1 MNTVGASVKF
11 IPRLIAQAAIACCA
25 LSGAASAQDAIAKTY
40 GSTAQRIIAEA
51 TSARSATGAWQR
63 LAELTDKYPG
73 RLSGST
79 NLEGALRWAEGEMK
93 KDALANVRIEKVMV
107 PHWVRGA
114 ESAAIVRPY
123 PAPLVIATLGG
134 SVGGRVEAEV
144 LVVKS
149 FEELDKRAAE
159 AKGKIVL
166 FNVPFDEKA
175 EPLSVYKVVTTV
187 RGTGASRAAAHGAVG
202 ALVRSVGPVGHRT
215 PHTGGMRYDEKLPKI
230 PAAAVSAEDADKL
243 QRMQDRGEKTVVNMS
258 LGAQM
263 LPDAESG
270 NVIAEIR
277 GREKPDEVVLISG
290 HIDSW
295 DIAAGAMDDGGGCV
309 AMWEALRVLKRLNL
323 TPRRTIRLVLFTN
336 EENGT
341 RGGTAYRDTYK
352 DQLSKHVL
360 AMESD
365 DGVLPIEGYDFAGTP
380 KAREIIKQIVQLLA
394 PVGGTVIN
402 EGFNGADIT
411 PMVTAAN
418 IPAMSAD
425 VDMRRYFFLH
435 HTPADTVDKVDANE
449 MARMTAAMATIAYV
463 VADLPEPLDRAPAP

>member
-1 MNTVGASVKF
+1 MKNITRIF
-11 IPRLIAQAAIACCA
+11 AQAVIACGA
-25 LSGAASAQDAIAKTY
+25 FSGAASAQDAIAKNY
-40 GSTAQRIIAEA
+40 GAAASRIIAEA
-51 TSARSATGAWQR
+51 TSTQSAAGAWNR

-73 RLSGST
+73 RLSGSA
-79 NLEGALRWAEGEMK
+79 NLESALRWAEGEMK
-93 KDALANVRIEKVMV
+93 KDGLANVRIEKVMV

-114 ESAAIVRPY
+114 ESANIVRPY

-134 SVGGRVEAEV
+134 SVGGDVEAEV

-166 FNVPFDEKA
+166 FNVAFDEKA

-230 PAAAVSAEDADKL
+230 PAAAVSAEDAGKL
-243 QRMQDRGEKTVVNMS
+243 QRMQDRGEKTIVRMS

-270 NVIAEIR
+270 NLIAEIK

-295 DIAAGAMDDGGGCV
+295 DIASGAMDDGGGCV

-323 TPRRTIRLVLFTN
+323 TPRRTIRVVLFTN

-341 RGGTAYRDTYK
+341 RGGTAYRDSYK
-352 DQLSKHVL
+352 DQLAKHVL

-380 KAREIIKQIVQLLA
+380 KARETIAQIVKLLA
-394 PVGGTVIN
+394 PVGGTTLN
-402 EGFNGADIT
+402 DGFNGADIT
-411 PMVTAAN
+411 PMVTAAK
-418 IPAMSAD
+418 IPAMSPD
-425 VDMRRYFFLH
+425 VDMKRYFYLH

-463 VADLPEPLDRAPAP
+463 VADLPEALDRAP

>member
-1 MNTVGASVKF
+1 MKNFTGF
-11 IPRLIAQAAIACCA
+11 LAQAAVACFAFSGTAGAQDVIAKNY
-25 LSGAASAQDAIAKTY
+25 GAAAS
-40 GSTAQRIIAEA
+40 RIIAEA
-51 TSARSATGAWQR
+51 TSAPSASGAWNR

-79 NLEGALRWAEGEMK
+79 NLESALRWAEGEMK
-93 KDALANVRIEKVMV
+93 KDGLANVRIEKVMV

-134 SVGGRVEAEV
+134 SVGGIVEAEV

-149 FEELDKRAAE
+149 FEELDKRAGE

-166 FNVPFDEKA
+166 FNVAFDEKA
-175 EPLSVYKVVTTV
+175 EPLSVYKVVTGV

-230 PAAAVSAEDADKL
+230 PAAAVSAEDSDKL
-243 QRMQDRGEKTVVNMS
+243 QRMQDRGEKTIVRLS

-270 NVIAEIR
+270 NVIAEIK

-341 RGGTAYRDTYK
+341 RGGTTYRDAHK

-380 KAREIIKQIVQLLA
+380 KARDTIAQIVKLLA
-394 PVGGTVIN
+394 PVGGTSLN
-402 EGFNGADIT
+402 DGFNGADIT
-411 PMVTAAN
+411 PMVTAAK
-418 IPAMSAD
+418 IPAMSPK
-425 VDMRRYFFLH
+425 VDMKRYFYLH

-449 MARMTAAMATIAYV
+449 MARLTAAMATIAYV
-463 VADLPEPLDRAPAP
+463 VADLPEALDRAP